1 MKPSNK
7 KKTTK
12 VQGLRACEPFPEVAV
27 RASKV
32 MRRVPHNHVKGQ
44 TLRIK
49 QFGHVGRNGIPFF
62 RTKNI

>member
-12 VQGLRACEPFPEVAV
+12 VQGLRACEPFPEVAM

-32 MRRVPHNHVKGQ
+32 MRRVPQPRESTNTQNKTV
-44 TLRIK
+44 
-49 QFGHVGRNGIPFF
+49 
-62 RTKNI
+62 RTRRP